1 MSDMKPVAQDSPK
14 ADSDGREARS
24 DEKMEHVQDE
34 ELDTAHAETHQSE
47 EGEEVLTADK
57 DVTATEQTE
66 EESRESQLQ
75 ALQAELEQ
83 AQAQATEYLDGWQR
97 ARAEFANYKRR
108 VETEREELRR
118 TSNEVLLLKLLPVV
132 DDFERALQTLPE
144 ELADV
149 PWVNGIRMIFRKLQA
164 LLESENVTPIQAA
177 GQPFNPLMHEAII
190 QEETDEY
197 PDEHIMEEMQRGYR
211 LGERIL
217 RPSRVKVASN
227 PNQSDHEANN

>member
-24 DEKMEHVQDE
+24 DVETEHLQDE
-34 ELDTAHAETHQSE
+34 ELDTAQAETYPPE
-47 EGEEVLTADK
+47 EGEEGPAGDK
-57 DVTATEQTE
+57 DVTATEQIE
-66 EESRESQLQ
+66 EESKEGQLQ

-118 TSNEVLLLKLLPVV
+118 VSNEALLLKLLPVV

-144 ELADV
+144 ELADA

-177 GQPFNPLMHEAII
+177 GQPFDPLLHEAVM
-190 QEETDEY
+190 QEQTDEY

-217 RPSRVKVASN
+217 RPSMVKVASN
-227 PNQSDHEANN
+227 PNQSGHEEKD